1 MCCTLSLTTWEEEK
15 KRARIWLRRES
26 RRIEWDRSG
35 TVVQCLDSNYIRL
48 NHILYTCLPLPLLCS
63 HFNSSDE
70 RVFVSQQHQHNI
82 NKLNGS
88 NWRAVVAGWKEKTLY
103 KLKLIVRVQYEKI
116 HSSRTQT
123 VHLLSLSITTA
134 HYYCHCCAMVWVT
147 VLPLLNLF
155 VRPFLRL
162 VCLFFC
168 LLPTMMGH
176 SARLVA
182 YNVCQHSVVWYMC
195 VTVTSSRFACMLEFK
210 LWMA

>member
-1 MCCTLSLTTWEEEK
+1 MHNKNNDWNIECVVLSASPHEKRKK

-123 VHLLSLSITTA
+123 VHLLSLSITISA
-134 HYYCHCCAMVWVT
+134 LLLSLLRDGLGYRFT
-147 VLPLLNLF
+147 VVESLRSPVFAVGLPLLLSSSNNDG
-155 VRPFLRL
+155 PF
-162 VCLFFC
+162 
-168 LLPTMMGH
+168 
-176 SARLVA
+176 S
-182 YNVCQHSVVWYMC
+182 
-195 VTVTSSRFACMLEFK
+195 
-210 LWMA
+210 